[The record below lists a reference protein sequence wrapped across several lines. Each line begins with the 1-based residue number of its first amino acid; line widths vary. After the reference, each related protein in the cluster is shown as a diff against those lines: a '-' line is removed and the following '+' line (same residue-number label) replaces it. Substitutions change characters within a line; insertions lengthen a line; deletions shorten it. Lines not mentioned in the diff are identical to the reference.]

1 MHKRT
6 SSDQADRSSSARDLR
21 LMAILAHPD
30 DESFGTGGTLAL
42 YAQSGVRI
50 HLVCATRG
58 EVGDVP
64 PEMMQ
69 GFKQVAELR
78 EHELR
83 CAAEVLGLDGV
94 HFLDYRDS
102 GMPGTPDNQHP
113 RALAAAPLDEVVSKL
128 VPLLRRWKPQ
138 VVITFDPI
146 GGYCHPDH
154 VAIHQAAVQAFHAAG
169 DPAYAPQDLPAY
181 QPQKLYFHIFPRRLM
196 RWLARLLP
204 WFGIDPQRFGR
215 NQDID
220 LVQISQ
226 PDYPVHARI
235 NYRPVAA
242 AKQQA
247 SACHASQE
255 GPPSGG
261 LLGLIFRL
269 GSQYDTF
276 MRAYP
281 PTPPERIERDLF
293 EGITPDTAD

>member
-1 MHKRT
+1 M
-6 SSDQADRSSSARDLR
+6 QADISSEAADRRSSFKGLR

-30 DESFGTGGTLAL
+30 DESFGTGGTLAF
-42 YAQSGVRI
+42 YAQRGVSV

-58 EVGDVP
+58 EAGNVP
-64 PEMMQ
+64 PGMMQ
-69 GFKQVAELR
+69 GFKNTAELR
-78 EHELR
+78 EHELH
-83 CAAEVLGLDGV
+83 CAAEVLGLEGV

-102 GMPGTPDNQHP
+102 GMPGSPDNEHP
-113 RALAAAPLDEVVSKL
+113 RALAAAPLDEVVMKL
-128 VPLLRRWKPQ
+128 VPLLRKWKPQ

-154 VAIHQAAVQAFHAAG
+154 VAIHRAAVQAFHAAG
-169 DPAYAPQDLPAY
+169 DPAYALHDPPAF

-235 NYRPVAA
+235 NYRPAAA

-255 GPPSGG
+255 GPPSSG

-269 GSQYDTF
+269 GSQHDTY
-276 MRAYP
+276 MRAHP
-281 PTPPERIERDLF
+281 PTPPKRIEGDLF
-293 EGITPDTAD
+293 EGITPDVVG